1 MYHSALISHDM
12 FPQLDGSNTACHQP
26 QLPTSTLGFS
36 TAAHTTSASSGVLN
50 SNQSMFDPSFYY
62 YTGQVSTSSNAALVA
77 SSILDC
83 EDVLFPSN
91 VSATSSS
98 SYGKEPL
105 TTSTSYQLMQSSLS
119 SCYTSQGESPL
130 SIESDT
136 FQQQSQQHQLQQF
149 YVYGSP
155 MDMNAS
161 SDLYDLAVQPSISNA
176 FPPLPTPSTV
186 HHVGQHQHH
195 HHHHHHQR
203 NPSSSSTASS
213 SGSSISSPASVYSGS
228 SFNDDHIHHTSMR
241 SGSLF
246 QCEYKGCTKAFT
258 RTYNLK
264 SHRRTH
270 TDEKPFVCDMCPKA
284 FARQHDR
291 NRHAKLHLGLKPFP
305 CSFCD
310 KSFAR
315 QDALNRHLKRDKK
328 KNAVQITRQEDIS
341 ILPPPCLL
349 LKIKQ
354 KQKANL
360 KKKKQLL

>member
-1 MYHSALISHDM
+1 MYQSNLIPHNL
-12 FPQLDGSNTACHQP
+12 FPQLDGPNTACHQP
-26 QLPTSTLGFS
+26 QLSALGFS
-36 TAAHTTSASSGVLN
+36 ASDSTTSASSGILN
-50 SNQSMFDPSFYY
+50 SNQSMYDPSFYY

-91 VSATSSS
+91 VPATSSI
-98 SYGKEPL
+98 SYNKEPI
-105 TTSTSYQLMQSSLS
+105 TTTTSYQLMQSSLS

-130 SIESDT
+130 SIESDI
-136 FQQQSQQHQLQQF
+136 FHQQSQQRQLQQF
-149 YVYGSP
+149 YIYGSP
-155 MDMNAS
+155 MDLNAS
-161 SDLYDLAVQPSISNA
+161 SDLYDMAVQPSITNA
-176 FPPLPTPSTV
+176 FPPLPTSSTFD
-186 HHVGQHQHH
+186 HVGQHQ
-195 HHHHHHQR
+195 HHHHQR

-213 SGSSISSPASVYSGS
+213 TASSASSMSSPASVYSGS
-228 SFNDDHIHHTSMR
+228 SFGEDHIHHTSMR

-360 KKKKQLL
+360 KKKKLL

>member
-1 MYHSALISHDM
+1 MHHSNSVSYEM
-12 FPQLDGSNTACHQP
+12 FPHLDAIQTDTNDCFSAGARTDPNHQSFYDSSCYYYIGQDTTASSC
-26 QLPTSTLGFS
+26 SS
-36 TAAHTTSASSGVLN
+36 TAPVV
-50 SNQSMFDPSFYY
+50 SN
-62 YTGQVSTSSNAALVA
+62 

-83 EDVLFPSN
+83 GDVLFPSS
-91 VSATSSS
+91 SAYNHQHNMNQTL
-98 SYGKEPL
+98 P
-105 TTSTSYQLMQSSLS
+105 TSYQLMQSSLS
-119 SCYTSQGESPL
+119 PCYTSNSESPL
-130 SIESDT
+130 SIESDNFT
-136 FQQQSQQHQLQQF
+136 QQQQQQRDQFQQF
-149 YVYGSP
+149 YIYGSTIDLNAMTP
-155 MDMNAS
+155 PSEVYDMAIQPTSNGFSTAS
-161 SDLYDLAVQPSISNA
+161 AMPSSTAQLPIS
-176 FPPLPTPSTV
+176 
-186 HHVGQHQHH
+186 H

-203 NPSSSSTASS
+203 TLSSSSTSS
-213 SGSSISSPASVYSGS
+213 TVSSMSSPASFLSSSS
-228 SFNDDHIHHTSMR
+228 SFHDEHVHHGSVRT
-241 SGSLF
+241 GSLF
-246 QCEYKGCTKAFT
+246 HCEYKGCAKTFT

-328 KNAVQITRQEDIS
+328 KNAARITKQEEIS
-341 ILPPPCLL
+341 ISPPPCLL

-360 KKKKQLL
+360 KKKKQQLQQ

>member
-1 MYHSALISHDM
+1 MYHSSLTSHDL
-12 FPQLDGSNTACHQP
+12 FPQLDGSNTTCQQP
-26 QLPTSTLGFS
+26 QLAALGVS
-36 TAAHTTSASSGVLN
+36 TATNTTSASSGILN
-50 SNQSMFDPSFYY
+50 SNQSMYDPSFYY
-62 YTGQVSTSSNAALVA
+62 YTGQVSTPSNAALVA
-77 SSILDC
+77 SSIFDC

-91 VSATSSS
+91 VSATSST
-98 SYGKEPL
+98 SYSKEPL

-119 SCYTSQGESPL
+119 SCYTSQRESPF
-130 SIESDT
+130 SIELDT
-136 FQQQSQQHQLQQF
+136 FQQQNQQHQFQQL
-149 YVYGSP
+149 YVCGSP
-155 MDMNAS
+155 MDMNVS
-161 SDLYDLAVQPSISNA
+161 SDVYDMAVQPSASNA
-176 FPPLPTPSTV
+176 FPLLPTSSTLR
-186 HHVGQHQHH
+186 HVGQHQ
-195 HHHHHHQR
+195 HHHHQR

-213 SGSSISSPASVYSGS
+213 SGSSMSSPASVYSGS
-228 SFNDDHIHHTSMR
+228 SFNDDHIHHTSIR

-270 TDEKPFVCDMCPKA
+270 TDEKPFACDMCPKA

>member
-1 MYHSALISHDM
+1 MYHSSLISHDL

-26 QLPTSTLGFS
+26 QLATLGFS
-36 TAAHTTSASSGVLN
+36 TAANTTSAIGALN
-50 SNQSMFDPSFYY
+50 SNQYMYDPSFCY
-62 YTGQVSTSSNAALVA
+62 YTGQASTSSNAALVA

-83 EDVLFPSN
+83 EEVLFPSN
-91 VSATSSS
+91 VSASSS
-98 SYGKEPL
+98 TSYNNQPL

-119 SCYTSQGESPL
+119 SCYASQDKSSH
-130 SIESDT
+130 SIESDN
-136 FQQQSQQHQLQQF
+136 FNQQRQQHELQQF
-149 YVYGSP
+149 YVYGST
-155 MDMNAS
+155 MDLNAP
-161 SDLYDLAVQPSISNA
+161 SDLYDMAVQPSTAHA
-176 FPPLPTPSTV
+176 FPPLPTSSTI

-195 HHHHHHQR
+195 HHHHQR
-203 NPSSSSTASS
+203 NRSSSSIASS
-213 SGSSISSPASVYSGS
+213 SGSSMSSPASVYSGS
-228 SFNDDHIHHTSMR
+228 SFGDDHVHHTSMR

-328 KNAVQITRQEDIS
+328 KNAVQITRKEDIS